1 MMTISGFPDMV
12 ICFQLAKESVMAA
25 GMVSVYLIGTAGITA
40 AVIALL
46 ISRLGSLVL
55 MYGVRYLED
64 DR

>member
-1 MMTISGFPDMV
+1 
-12 ICFQLAKESVMAA
+12 MAA

-46 ISRLGSLVL
+46 ISILGSLVL

>member
-12 ICFQLAKESVMAA
+12 ICFLAKESVMAA
-25 GMVSVYLIGTAGITA
+25 GMISVYIICTVGITA
-40 AVIALL
+40 AVIALP
-46 ISRLGSLVL
+46 ISILGFLVL